1 MKYQKSVDFF
11 FDLNVAAHGQ
21 IDDGAG
27 NVAGMDGV
35 VDQSSGFGGTNALGR
50 LVLRGYGNTRIGIAS
65 HGIPEGKHHGQG
77 QQREE
82 HNGITAEKPSQP
94 REGGRRFEHSL
105 RDINVD
111 SDAPA
116 HGKWVSGFEK
126 NVGAFNF
133 GGRFTLPRTVGAGE
147 GLSAQL
153 SGGIFGQGHE
163 GGGMVDG
170 NRPIVAGHVPVEL
183 GVIISGAI
191 SGAISR
197 TVEKAD
203 AVANGVID
211 VDDAGGVDRAGNVDF
226 EIPGGSG
233 LARIVLQL
241 ASVFVGDAHDIEKE
255 RVVGSVRSGIFDR
268 DGAVNAVP
276 LTDESERN
284 FFVDR

>member
-1 MKYQKSVDFF
+1 V
-11 FDLNVAAHGQ
+11 N
-21 IDDGAG
+21 
-27 NVAGMDGV
+27 GV
-35 VDQSSGFGGTNALGR
+35 VDQSSGLGGTNDFGR
-50 LVLRGYGNTRIGIAS
+50 LVLRGHGYAGIGIAS
-65 HGIPEGKHHGQG
+65 HGIPESKHYGQG

-82 HNGITAEKPSQP
+82 HDGITAEKPSQL
-94 REGGRRFEHSL
+94 RERGRRFEDSL

-111 SDAPA
+111 CDAAA

-126 NVGAFNF
+126 NVGAFDF
-133 GGRFTLPRTVGAGE
+133 GGRVALPGTIGAGE
-147 GLSAQL
+147 GLSAQS

-211 VDDAGGVDRAGNVDF
+211 VDYARGVDRAGNVDF
-226 EIPGGSG
+226 EIAGSSG

-241 ASVFVGDAHDIEKE
+241 VSVFVGDAHDIEKE
-255 RVVGSVRSGIFDR
+255 RVVGSVRSGIFDG
-268 DGAVNAVP
+268 DGAVNPVP
-276 LTDESERN
+276 LTDESESD
-284 FFVDR
+284 FFA